1 MKFRMVEL
9 IGTETDTARL
19 GSSDEAAGRL
29 NDKDAG
35 KIVKFV
41 GDSRYDLAA
50 SGDEIEGRIVS
61 VDTATS
67 DGYSTGAVQKNGRIM
82 AVVEGGALAVKDY
95 VVCGTPVAKGVAQ
108 PDAGPKVI
116 KAPDQAVAK
125 ASPFAWRVVSLG
137 AAGTG
142 AVGTQVCIEK
152 A

>member
-9 IGTETDTARL
+9 IGTQTVTARL
-19 GSSDEAAGRL
+19 GSGDQAADRL

-35 KIVKFV
+35 KLVKFA
-41 GDSRYDLAA
+41 GDSRYDLTVA
-50 SGDEIEGRIVS
+50 GNEIEGRIVS

-67 DGYSTGAVQKNGRIM
+67 DGFSTGAVQKDGRFM
-82 AVVEGGALAVKDY
+82 AVVETAAVAVGDY
-95 VVCGTPVAKGVAQ
+95 VVAGTPVAKGTAQ
-108 PDAGPKVI
+108 SDNGPAI
-116 KAPDQAVAK
+116 RKAADQAVAK

-137 AAGTG
+137 AVGTG